1 MTRITLLLLLASLLV
16 IASACESSKKT
27 SVDGPA
33 LTGTQWRLV
42 ELNGKAVEKSD
53 DPNRDIT
60 MKLDKGTGRIAGYSG
75 CNNFTGSFSSASASR
90 ISFSQM
96 AGTRKACMD
105 GMERETEFLKVF
117 EMADNYS
124 ISGTTLSLNKARMAP
139 LARFE
144 AVSAP

>member
-1 MTRITLLLLLASLLV
+1 MTRITFILLASLMV
-16 IASACESSKKT
+16 FASACESSKKT
-27 SVDGPA
+27 SADGPA

-42 ELNGKAVEKSD
+42 ELNGKPVEKSA

-75 CNNFTGSFSSASASR
+75 CNNFTGSFTSASASR
-90 ISFSQM
+90 ISFSPM

-105 GMERETEFLKVF
+105 GMEREAEFLKVF
-117 EMADNYS
+117 ETADNYS
-124 ISGTTLSLNKARMAP
+124 LSGSTLSLNKARMAP

-144 AVSAP
+144 AVQAP